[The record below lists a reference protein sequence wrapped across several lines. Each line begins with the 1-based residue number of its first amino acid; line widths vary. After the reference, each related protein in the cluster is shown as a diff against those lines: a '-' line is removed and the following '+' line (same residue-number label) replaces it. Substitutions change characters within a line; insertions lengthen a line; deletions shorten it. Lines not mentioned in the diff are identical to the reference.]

1 MDTVTT
7 AEMHSVLNRLKRAQG
22 QLGGV
27 VRMIEEGRD
36 CADIVTQ
43 LSAVH
48 RALGRAGF
56 DVIAL
61 NMKECLSAPD
71 ASHQLDLDELRRPV
85 HVARLTPAGA
95 LSARGRR
102 TRVPAHHPPEQ
113 PRPAHGDLEADR
125 DRPVDQHPGG
135 CGRPASVPSATS
147 SPSSR
152 PRPSP
157 VAPGVMTTME
167 RMRSTAKAAKTTLD
181 AGAVPSAPRQSQS
194 SAAWASA

>member
-1 MDTVTT
+1 MHTVTT

-71 ASHQLDLDELRRPV
+71 ASHKLDLDELRRLFMSL
-85 HVARLTPAGA
+85 A
-95 LSARGRR
+95 
-102 TRVPAHHPPEQ
+102 
-113 PRPAHGDLEADR
+113 
-125 DRPVDQHPGG
+125 
-135 CGRPASVPSATS
+135 
-147 SPSSR
+147 
-152 PRPSP
+152 
-157 VAPGVMTTME
+157 
-167 RMRSTAKAAKTTLD
+167 
-181 AGAVPSAPRQSQS
+181 
-194 SAAWASA
+194 